1 MGLQSV
7 TQFIL
12 VNHTVSPGLSNPK
25 IHICPNWSWASSSTN
40 CVLISYA
47 LWILH
52 LGKICSNDNLW
63 VYGIQL
69 LQEYKNENISLCV
82 IAGVAFPI
90 TLF

>member
-1 MGLQSV
+1 M
-7 TQFIL
+7 
-12 VNHTVSPGLSNPK
+12 
-25 IHICPNWSWASSSTN
+25 
-40 CVLISYA
+40 LISYA
-47 LWILH
+47 LWILN